1 MGGDQN
7 RGWQEF
13 HITVVT
19 VSPACV
25 VAESLL
31 NIDSRAP
38 LVALNLQPMHK
49 SEGTVNATV
58 SGMVCCR
65 HETNCLKLTAPQLGF
80 RARK

>member
-1 MGGDQN
+1 VGEDQN

-31 NIDSRAP
+31 NIDSRA
-38 LVALNLQPMHK
+38 LLA
-49 SEGTVNATV
+49 S
-58 SGMVCCR
+58 
-65 HETNCLKLTAPQLGF
+65 
-80 RARK
+80 